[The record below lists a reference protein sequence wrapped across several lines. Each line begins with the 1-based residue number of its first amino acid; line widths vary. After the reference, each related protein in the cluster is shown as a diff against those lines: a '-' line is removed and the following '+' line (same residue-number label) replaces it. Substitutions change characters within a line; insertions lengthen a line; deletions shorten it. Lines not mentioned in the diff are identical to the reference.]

1 MHLILLPQILMS
13 LLELAHRG
21 PCLARWGHELAWVLG
36 LALVVLLR
44 LEAVVIS
51 SEHVFV
57 MTFVNNTDVVG
68 EVNNK

>member
-1 MHLILLPQILMS
+1 MQLILLPHILVS

-36 LALVVLLR
+36 LVSVVLLR
-44 LEAVVIS
+44 LEAIVIS
-51 SEHVFV
+51 SKYVCAT
-57 MTFVNNTDVVG
+57 TFVKDTDVVE